1 MTDMDIGPAAE
12 YPDFGGNS
20 LTGAGLGARRNAES
34 CQVNVCNPSMARLK
48 PCTMQG
54 AIQELNQK
62 EGNGKENTTTK
73 TKIMV
78 ASAKK
83 GGEEVRGEG
92 RGKCTYPVW
101 A

>member
-1 MTDMDIGPAAE
+1 MH
-12 YPDFGGNS
+12 
-20 LTGAGLGARRNAES
+20 
-34 CQVNVCNPSMARLK
+34 PSMVRLK

-73 TKIMV
+73 MKIMV

-83 GGEEVRGEG
+83 GERKWEG
-92 RGKCTYPVW
+92 RAEESVLTPSGRRC
-101 A
+101 